1 MGGKHSIIELDK
13 FVIFV
18 TLLILIYLLR
28 PRKQRVR
35 TNHQDH
41 ANQVIGRPPSG
52 VSVLL
57 AKGIIL
63 TIMLVASNILLDYS
77 ENIVLYENEKC
88 SGNHQYNKYQCVSE
102 EYTSDD
108 LAMQIDGFLMNTD
121 VGLGFEIGDQLNHGN
136 TPDGPWY
143 WLYYIIGGLVI
154 ISGFRLANKRR
165 KSHLVKLRAV
175 EQELRPI
182 IRQLAN
188 DPRGVIEG
196 RINMPNPVQTS
207 KPTGKESRR
216 IFAIFFFSA
225 LISIITMMSFFDF
238 FYHINSGMEMR
249 AKHNNQAFLLSMMA
263 LGFNISGH
271 ISVKYLSA
279 NYPGESEY
287 STIPV
292 PIRNE
297 SRGMKTN
304 TDKPTSARDVLAEL
318 AKEMR
323 ATRIESEMLRVQLN
337 ETREKVS
344 NLESEL
350 EKKALE
356 LETIQALSLDME
368 RIVKQSEDTQT
379 KNLSLMDSVLVGD
392 ALFNGDKIDKQ
403 VVNDPKAIAKAAIEA
418 YKAGRTDVKSV
429 ELDF

>member
-1 MGGKHSIIELDK
+1 MRGNSSIIELDK
-13 FVIFV
+13 FVIFATILV
-18 TLLILIYLLR
+18 LIYLFR
-28 PRKQRVR
+28 PKKQRA
-35 TNHQDH
+35 TTSTIAQP
-41 ANQVIGRPPSG
+41 NQLFSSPPST

-57 AKGIIL
+57 AKGII
-63 TIMLVASNILLDYS
+63 IVIIIIASNILFNYS
-77 ENIVLYENEKC
+77 ENIAVYESEKC
-88 SGNHQYNKYQCVSE
+88 SSKHYSSKYQCVFE
-102 EYTSDD
+102 EYTSND
-108 LAMQIDGFLMNTD
+108 LARQLDGFLMNSE

-136 TPDGPWY
+136 SPNGPWY
-143 WLYYIIGGLVI
+143 WIYYLVGGLFI
-154 ISGFRLANKRR
+154 LSGFRLANKRR
-165 KSHLVKLRAV
+165 KSHLTKLRAV

-182 IRQLAN
+182 VRRLAN

-196 RINMPNPVQTS
+196 RIQMPSPVSTS
-207 KPTGKESRR
+207 KPTGKENRR
-216 IFAIFFFSA
+216 IFLIFFFSA
-225 LISIITMMSFFDF
+225 LISIVTMMSFFDF

-249 AKHNNQAFLLSMMA
+249 PKHNNQAFLLSMMA
-263 LGFNISGH
+263 LGFNISGQ

-279 NYPGESEY
+279 NYPGETQHEIVP
-287 STIPV
+287 TPV
-292 PIRNE
+292 TNE
-297 SRGMKTN
+297 SAEITN
-304 TDKPTSARDVLAEL
+304 NGDKPTSAKDVLAEL

-356 LETIQALSLDME
+356 LETIQALSMDME
-368 RIVKQSEDTQT
+368 RIVKQSENPQT

-403 VVNDPKAIAKAAIEA
+403 IVNDPKAIAKAAIEA
-418 YKAGRTDVKSV
+418 YKAGKTEVSSL

>member
-1 MGGKHSIIELDK
+1 MRGKFPIIELDK
-13 FVIFV
+13 FSLFV

-28 PRKQRVR
+28 PKKPRVR
-35 TNHQDH
+35 VNRRGH
-41 ANQVIGRPPSG
+41 ADQVIAKPPSKT
-52 VSVLL
+52 SVVL
-57 AKGIIL
+57 AKAIML
-63 TIMLVASNILLDYS
+63 TIMLVATNILLDYS
-77 ENIVLYENEKC
+77 ENISSYESEKC
-88 SGNHQYNKYQCVSE
+88 SNKHYSNKHQCVFE
-102 EYTSDD
+102 QYTSDD
-108 LAMQIDGFLMNTD
+108 LAMQLNGFLMNTD
-121 VGLGFEIGDQLNHGN
+121 VGLGIDIGDQLNHGN

-143 WLYYIIGGLVI
+143 WLYYIIGGLFI
-154 ISGFRLANKRR
+154 LSGLRLANKRR
-165 KSHLVKLRAV
+165 KSHINKLRAV

-182 IRQLAN
+182 IRRLAN

-196 RINMPNPVQTS
+196 RIEMPNSVQTS
-207 KPTGKESRR
+207 QPTGKENRR

-238 FYHINSGMEMR
+238 FYHINSGIEMSP
-249 AKHNNQAFLLSMMA
+249 KNYDQAFFLSMMT

-279 NYPGESEY
+279 NYPGETEY
-287 STIPV
+287 GTITTPV
-292 PIRNE
+292 RNE
-297 SRGMKTN
+297 NNNRQTN
-304 TDKPTSARDVLAEL
+304 TGKPTSARDVLAEL
-318 AKEMR
+318 ANEMR
-323 ATRIESEMLRVQLN
+323 ATRIESEMLRLQLD
-337 ETREKVS
+337 ETKEKVS

-368 RIVKQSEDTQT
+368 RIVKQSENTQT

-418 YKAGRTDVKSV
+418 YKAGRTDVHAV